1 MNVCGQWLSPAP
13 EFETRADSS
22 NIRVGLHSHG
32 DGLVHIHP
40 FNSSESGNNATLG
53 RFLDYGGWSASSDS
67 IDLWAGADGQKVQEK
82 NGDECTMPD
91 GTKGKGTLTWY
102 VNGKKQSGNPADY
115 HPKDQQR
122 IALVFAPA
130 GTTLDSLGTP
140 PNSQALQTP
149 VDETPF
155 TGGTP
160 SAPPSS

>member
-1 MNVCGQWLSPAP
+1 
-13 EFETRADSS
+13 
-22 NIRVGLHSHG
+22 
-32 DGLVHIHP
+32 
-40 FNSSESGNNATLG
+40 
-53 RFLDYGGWSASSDS
+53 
-67 IDLWAGADGQKVQEK
+67 VQEK

-115 HPKDQQR
+115 HPQDQQR

-130 GTTLDSLGTP
+130 GTKLESLGTP

-155 TGGTP
+155 SGGTP